1 MYKEKIK
8 AIDKK
13 TSVLSFER
21 EEIMMEWV
29 KKCHPVKVGD
39 RIAPNLHYYLKQEY
53 MDVYYVDIRE
63 TTKGFYFVAYG
74 YIVEGNGKTGTIS
87 GEWRQEC

>member
-13 TSVLSFER
+13 TSALGFER

-39 RIAPNLHYYLKQEY
+39 RIKPNIYPYHKKGF
-53 MDVYYVDIRE
+53 MDVYHIDVRE
-63 TTKGFYFVAYG
+63 TLNGFYYVAYG
-74 YIVEGNGKTGTIS
+74 FIVEGNGGTENMT